1 MNEKTQELEN
11 NVKEEA
17 NALLETARK
26 VLLASVGAFVMAGE
40 SAEKQVNGFIK
51 DVELFVGKLVE
62 RGEIAEKD
70 GRQLLTDIVEKRKT
84 TAKELTDKARSVVDS
99 AEKNTTGR
107 FDGLVT
113 RLNVP
118 TKGDIETLTKKIG
131 TLSRKVDQ
139 LKKAQAPAVKAV
151 AKKVTAKRA
160 SVKKSKASKNG
171 VAPKQPALPVA

>member
-1 MNEKTQELEN
+1 MKDKIQKIEN

-26 VLLASVGAFVMAGE
+26 VLLASVGAIVMASE

-51 DVELFVGKLVE
+51 DVEAFVGKLVE

-70 GRQLLTDIVEKRKT
+70 GRELLTEIVDKRKA
-84 TAKELTDKARSVVDS
+84 TAKELTDKARGVVDS

-118 TKGDIETLTKKIG
+118 TKNDIETLTKKIG

-139 LKKAQAPAVKAV
+139 LKKAQTP
-151 AKKVTAKRA
+151 TAKAAPKKRA
-160 SVKKSKASKNG
+160 TKKAAATKNG
-171 VAPKQPALPVA
+171 TTPKQEAMPVG